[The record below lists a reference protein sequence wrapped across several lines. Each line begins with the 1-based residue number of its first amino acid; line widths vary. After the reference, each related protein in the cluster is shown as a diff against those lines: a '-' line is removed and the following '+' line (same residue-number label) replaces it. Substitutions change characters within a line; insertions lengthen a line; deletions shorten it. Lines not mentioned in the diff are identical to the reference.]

1 VYEVSTLPIWAQPAP
16 ATRKPRFTRDQIA
29 AAAISI
35 ADRDGFADL
44 SMRRVADA
52 LGAGTMTLYY
62 YIRTKDDLLALMAD
76 ALMAEVVE
84 RSTPLPAHWRAALE
98 VIAGAMRETF
108 SRHTWALSALEGAR
122 LGGPNTLR
130 HIEHSLAAVST
141 LNVPAKAKFELLSIV
156 DDYVF
161 GTVQRDH
168 NTDAETGLRGAPKAA
183 AKTINALAT
192 KYLAEGEFPH
202 LEALIGGRQPIEAF
216 VEFASSAGAEGRFE
230 RGLAMILDGFSARYK
245 RLTGRPARTRRS
257 AEIRSPRTRGP
268 RPGPV

>member
-16 ATRKPRFTRDQIA
+16 STRKPRFTRDQIA
-29 AAAISI
+29 AAALEI
-35 ADRDGFADL
+35 ADRDGFAEL

-62 YIRTKDDLLALMAD
+62 YVRTKDDLLALMAD
-76 ALMAEVVE
+76 ALMGEVVE

-108 SRHTWALSALEGAR
+108 SRHPWALGTLEGAR

-130 HIEHSLAAVST
+130 HIEHSLAAVSG
-141 LNVPAKAKFELLSIV
+141 LNVPVKAKFELLAIV

-168 NTDAETGLRGAPKAA
+168 NTDVETGLRGAPRAA
-183 AKTINALAT
+183 AKTINELAK
-192 KYLAEGEFPH
+192 KYLAEGELPH
-202 LEALIGGRQPIEAF
+202 LEALIGDREPIEAF
-216 VEFASSAGAEGRFE
+216 VEFASHAVAEGRFE
-230 RGLAMILDGFSARYK
+230 RGLAMILDGFSAKFK
-245 RLTGRPARTRRS
+245 RATERRSSRPTRR
-257 AEIRSPRTRGP
+257 
-268 RPGPV
+268 